1 MVPRSLGVSSASEL
15 DGAEVCVQT
24 GTTTEL
30 NLADFFR
37 ANGMTFKPVVYESFE
52 ESKVGFFNG
61 RCQVYTTDASGLA
74 SIRAVDAPNP
84 DDYVILPE
92 ILSKEPLGPVVRRGD
107 EQWFTIVKWVV
118 YATLEAEEKG
128 VTSANVDDMKANS
141 TDPVVQRLLGTAGE
155 MGSLLGLDND
165 WAYRVIKS
173 VGNYGEIFDRN
184 VGPNTP
190 LRLVRGLNALW
201 TDGGLMYAMPA
212 R

>member
-1 MVPRSLGVSSASEL
+1 MSLCTGADQSRGSGGLGDAGKVRYTPLSAQQRFTALQS
-15 DGAEVCVQT
+15 GEVDVLSRN
-24 GTTTEL
+24 TTWTL
-30 NLADFFR
+30 TR
-37 ANGMTFKPVVYESFE
+37 
-52 ESKVGFFNG
+52 
-61 RCQVYTTDASGLA
+61 DASGLA